1 MTERLA
7 IELPDDLSEAQQDA
21 LIASLQQIDEVEEAE
36 NLGPSRGVDLQT
48 ISIGIELATQ
58 IAGLIGPVVKKII
71 GTIQGHQ
78 IKGVRMSLPDGTTV
92 AVDEI
97 SPKDLDNLLD
107 RLGK

>member
-1 MTERLA
+1 MSERLA
-7 IELPDDLSEAQQDA
+7 IELPDDLSKAQQEE
-21 LIASLQQIDEVEEAE
+21 LIASLRQIDEVKGAV

-48 ISIGIELATQ
+48 ISIGIQLATQ
-58 IAGLIGPVVKKII
+58 IGGLIGPAVKMII
-71 GTIQGHQ
+71 GTIQRHQ

-92 AVDEI
+92 AVDQI